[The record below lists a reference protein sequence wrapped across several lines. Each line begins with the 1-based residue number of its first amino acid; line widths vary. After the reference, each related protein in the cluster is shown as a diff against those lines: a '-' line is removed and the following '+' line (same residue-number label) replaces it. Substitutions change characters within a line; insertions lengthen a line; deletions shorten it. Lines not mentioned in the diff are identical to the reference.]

1 MQSQQSTV
9 KRTFFI
15 ITALF
20 GLAAC
25 GGGGS
30 QPASV
35 PASTPGNS
43 STSVPVTPAQLV
55 TPTFTIVFPAASAA
69 SASRGGRTPQ
79 RVSSSA
85 ASVTITITNP
95 PVGLSPTSV
104 TSNIS
109 PGTCPCT
116 VSGPPSPPGRS
127 DTYLVQTFDANG
139 GAGNNLDSGTVSV
152 TPTAGQDNPV
162 AITLSGVPATVAIS
176 NVPAAFNAGTG
187 SQAQAL
193 SITVKDAV
201 GATIIGSYANA
212 VTVSDPDANGTQGS
226 QITGTNPGTCTGTCV
241 TLTGSADTAT
251 LNYGGL
257 AENPVTITA
266 SGTNVTA
273 VPATFTPV
281 LAAISYVAGPT
292 SVAAGSPRGIDLFT
306 NVNTATTG
314 YSGVESYSEPGY
326 TNTPYNRTLVATAA
340 TSCSAFAT
348 LTATD
353 NTTSGNTDFAATS
366 IASPVAGS
374 CTLTVGDGLTAA
386 GHGSGGPQFVVTYT
400 TSSVRAN

>member
-9 KRTFFI
+9 TRSFF
-15 ITALF
+15 TVAALF

-30 QPASV
+30 QPAGV
-35 PASTPGNS
+35 PASTSGNS
-43 STSVPVTPAQLV
+43 SVSGTPALV
-55 TPTFTIVFPAASAA
+55 TPTFKIVFPAASAA
-69 SASRGGRTPQ
+69 SSSHSRTPQ
-79 RVSSSA
+79 RVSTSA

-95 PVGLSPTSV
+95 PAGLSPTSV

-109 PGTCPCT
+109 PATCPCT

-162 AITLSGVPATVAIS
+162 AITLSGVPATVAIG

-193 SITVKDAV
+193 SITVKDAA
-201 GATIIGSYANA
+201 GATIIGSYANV

-226 QITGTNPGTCTGTCV
+226 QLTGTNPGACAGTCV
-241 TLTGSADTAT
+241 TLSGSSDAAT

-257 AENPVTITA
+257 AENPVTLAA
-266 SGTNVTA
+266 SGTNVTNA
-273 VPATFTPV
+273 QATFTPV
-281 LAAISYVAGPT
+281 LAAIAYAAGPT

-306 NVNTATTG
+306 NTNTATTG
-314 YSGVESYSEPGY
+314 YSGVESYSEAGY
-326 TNTPYNRTLVATAA
+326 TNTPYNRTLVATPG

-348 LTATD
+348 VTATD
-353 NTTSGNTDFAATS
+353 NTTSGNTDFTATS
-366 IASPVAGS
+366 IASPVAGL
-374 CTLTVGDGLTAA
+374 CTLTVGDGLTAP
-386 GHGSGGPQFVVTYT
+386 GHTSGGPQFVVTYT